1 MKQSVIKFGS
11 NRTEKMSERVDENL
25 ETNEE
30 VKCSISN
37 GHLTESSRR
46 EQGSEAGNNAI
57 SKSKCL
63 IGQAGKSALNSS
75 ENLSS
80 SSNENLQGSFRDEH
94 HSHWNG
100 ANGLAN
106 PSHSTGATNRSLAD
120 EQRIRMIAE
129 EKSNDEELSSVK
141 KQVRKRRKDRVRS
154 KSNDQRNILCNQE
167 KLGRNF
173 ELGTPLKSDENEP
186 RTSFYLS
193 NANRSEQNI
202 KSEIRRQNQATS
214 DRSLSTE
221 QLSLGYT
228 KEQANK
234 SLSSG
239 YASRSISNEHLSTTS
254 LSERLNRSTS
264 AGQLSRSNASVNQGN
279 YDFNSSLENISFEAE
294 NKSPA
299 EENDSMEK
307 R

>member
-1 MKQSVIKFGS
+1 M
-11 NRTEKMSERVDENL
+11 NEKVDENL
-25 ETNEE
+25 ETNKE
-30 VKCSISN
+30 VKCSISD
-37 GHLTESSRR
+37 GHLTEFSRR
-46 EQGSEAGNNAI
+46 GQTSEAGNNDI

-63 IGQAGKSALNSS
+63 TGQAGKRVPNSS

-80 SSNENLQGSFRDEH
+80 SSNENLQGSFRDDH

-106 PSHSTGATNRSLAD
+106 PSHHSTGATNRSLAD
-120 EQRIRMIAE
+120 EQRSRMIAE
-129 EKSNDEELSSVK
+129 DESNDEKLSSVK

-154 KSNDQRNILCNQE
+154 KSNDQRNIICNQE
-167 KLGRNF
+167 KQGRNF
-173 ELGTPLKSDENEP
+173 KIGTPLKSDENEP

-193 NANRSEQNI
+193 NANRSEQNVQF
-202 KSEIRRQNQATS
+202 ETRRQNQATS

-221 QLSLGYT
+221 HLSLGYT
-228 KEQANK
+228 KEQSNK

-264 AGQLSRSNASVNQGN
+264 AGQLSRSNASMSLGN
-279 YDFNSSLENISFEAE
+279 CDFNSSLENISFEADS
-294 NKSPA
+294 KGPA
-299 EENDSMEK
+299 EENDSMET